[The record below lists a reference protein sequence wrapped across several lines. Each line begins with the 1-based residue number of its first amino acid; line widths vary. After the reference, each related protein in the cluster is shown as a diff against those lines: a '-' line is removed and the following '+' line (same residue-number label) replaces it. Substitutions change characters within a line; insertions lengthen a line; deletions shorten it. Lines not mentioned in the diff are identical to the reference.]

1 MKCYVVQDLLPEYVE
16 GLCREETAKEIKEH
30 LAGCE
35 ECQRMW
41 KNMSDS
47 DEKNDEMELQKIQP
61 FQRIKKRLRRIRGE
75 NGWQSRFSCWFVW
88 CLVH

>member
-35 ECQRMW
+35 ECQRIW

-47 DEKNDEMELQKIQP
+47 DEKMTKWNC
-61 FQRIKKRLRRIRGE
+61 KKSSHFKESKRD
-75 NGWQSRFSCWFVW
+75 
-88 CLVH
+88 